1 MLPRILIVDDESSIC
16 ISLSLALEPEYEVIW
31 ETDPIRAL
39 ERLQTEPIDLV
50 LLDMV
55 IGPYDGL
62 DILMKIKKLAPLA
75 AVIMMTAYGS
85 IRSSVSAMTRG
96 AFTYLTKPLDLE
108 ELKIYIRQALE
119 FRSLNENVT
128 YLNDQLEAQNQAEE
142 LIGTSPALEQVR
154 TMLRKFQNVDVNVLI
169 TGESGTGKRIAA
181 HTLHNGADGRRFV
194 TVNCAAFDEKRLEEE
209 FFGYKMD
216 AVPGALCDRRGKLD
230 YANGGTLYLDGIGD
244 MPPEFQRKLLR
255 VLQEHTFSPIG
266 SREVHQFHT
275 RIIASANRT
284 SDELVQSGLLRQ
296 DLLYRLN
303 AVEIHMPRLRERRA
317 DILLLCS
324 HFISRSSTLRNKR
337 VRIRGVTDEALE
349 ILCAHTFPGNVREL
363 ANTIEYAG
371 IVASGEWIRP
381 KDLPYQFTNARPGLG
396 EVERVLAGKTL
407 QELERLAIET
417 SYRANAG
424 KRSAMV
430 SELGISPR
438 GLWNKLKEYGLQ

>member
-230 YANGGTLYLDGIGD
+230 ALVIAPCTGNTIAKLANSSF
-244 MPPEFQRKLLR
+244 MAA
-255 VLQEHTFSPIG
+255 VS
-266 SREVHQFHT
+266 S
-275 RIIASANRT
+275 IIVTA
-284 SDELVQSGLLRQ
+284 
-296 DLLYRLN
+296 RLN
-303 AVEIHMPRLRERRA
+303 AASTSAGTNFELDAIAACYIGGCAAGGGEGTIMGVLIGALVMGILNNGMSIMGIGA
-317 DILLLCS
+317 DFQKVVKGAILLLAVTYDVYS
-324 HFISRSSTLRNKR
+324 KQSKSS
-337 VRIRGVTDEALE
+337 G
-349 ILCAHTFPGNVREL
+349 
-363 ANTIEYAG
+363 
-371 IVASGEWIRP
+371 
-381 KDLPYQFTNARPGLG
+381 
-396 EVERVLAGKTL
+396 
-407 QELERLAIET
+407 
-417 SYRANAG
+417 
-424 KRSAMV
+424 
-430 SELGISPR
+430 
-438 GLWNKLKEYGLQ
+438 

>member
-85 IRSSVSAMTRG
+85 IRSSVSAMARG

-255 VLQEHTFSPIG
+255 VFTGTH
-266 SREVHQFHT
+266 
-275 RIIASANRT
+275 
-284 SDELVQSGLLRQ
+284 LLSHRQ
-296 DLLYRLN
+296 
-303 AVEIHMPRLRERRA
+303 
-317 DILLLCS
+317 
-324 HFISRSSTLRNKR
+324 
-337 VRIRGVTDEALE
+337 
-349 ILCAHTFPGNVREL
+349 
-363 ANTIEYAG
+363 
-371 IVASGEWIRP
+371 
-381 KDLPYQFTNARPGLG
+381 
-396 EVERVLAGKTL
+396 
-407 QELERLAIET
+407 
-417 SYRANAG
+417 
-424 KRSAMV
+424 
-430 SELGISPR
+430 PR
-438 GLWNKLKEYGLQ
+438 GAPVPYANHRLGKPHLGRAGTKRAPAAGSSLPAQRGGNSHAAPAREACRYSASLQPFYQPQLHAPQ

>member
-16 ISLSLALEPEYEVIW
+16 ISLSLALEPEYEVVW

-317 DILLLCS
+317 DIPLLCS

-349 ILCAHTFPGNVREL
+349 ILCAHTFPRQC
-363 ANTIEYAG
+363 
-371 IVASGEWIRP
+371 P
-381 KDLPYQFTNARPGLG
+381 
-396 EVERVLAGKTL
+396 
-407 QELERLAIET
+407 
-417 SYRANAG
+417 
-424 KRSAMV
+424 
-430 SELGISPR
+430 
-438 GLWNKLKEYGLQ
+438 

>member
-16 ISLSLALEPEYEVIW
+16 ISLSLALEPEYEVVW

-181 HTLHNGADGRRFV
+181 HTLQRMDGASSRSTARRSMKSGW
-194 TVNCAAFDEKRLEEE
+194 KRS
-209 FFGYKMD
+209 FSATKWTPF
-216 AVPGALCDRRGKLD
+216 PALCATGAASSTMQTAARCIW
-230 YANGGTLYLDGIGD
+230 T
-244 MPPEFQRKLLR
+244 
-255 VLQEHTFSPIG
+255 
-266 SREVHQFHT
+266 
-275 RIIASANRT
+275 ASAICRRSSSGSCCAFCRNTPSLPSAAARCTSSIRESSPRPTAPRT
-284 SDELVQSGLLRQ
+284 S
-296 DLLYRLN
+296 
-303 AVEIHMPRLRERRA
+303 
-317 DILLLCS
+317 
-324 HFISRSSTLRNKR
+324 
-337 VRIRGVTDEALE
+337 
-349 ILCAHTFPGNVREL
+349 
-363 ANTIEYAG
+363 
-371 IVASGEWIRP
+371 
-381 KDLPYQFTNARPGLG
+381 
-396 EVERVLAGKTL
+396 
-407 QELERLAIET
+407 
-417 SYRANAG
+417 
-424 KRSAMV
+424 
-430 SELGISPR
+430 
-438 GLWNKLKEYGLQ
+438 

>member
-1 MLPRILIVDDESSIC
+1 M
-16 ISLSLALEPEYEVIW
+16 
-31 ETDPIRAL
+31 
-39 ERLQTEPIDLV
+39 
-50 LLDMV
+50 
-55 IGPYDGL
+55 
-62 DILMKIKKLAPLA
+62 
-75 AVIMMTAYGS
+75 
-85 IRSSVSAMTRG
+85 
-96 AFTYLTKPLDLE
+96 
-108 ELKIYIRQALE
+108 
-119 FRSLNENVT
+119 T

-216 AVPGALCDRRGKLD
+216 AGPGALCDRRGKLD

-317 DILLLCS
+317 DIPLLCS

-371 IVASGEWIRP
+371 IVASDEWIRP